1 MGFLAPWFLGGLLAL
16 GVPVFVHL
24 LKRHVTVPR
33 PVGSLMFF
41 ERGTQSSTKHR
52 RLKYLLLFALR
63 FALLLLVVLAFA
75 NPFIRRPATD
85 PSGRLLLIVLDNSF
99 SMRSGSHFDQA
110 KREALAL
117 LAAKP
122 ASQKAQVVA
131 LSGQVQMLTQP
142 VSDPAQLRTALES
155 IQPGDGHASF
165 GELGRDIRTLNEQQP
180 QPADL
185 HLFSDMQ
192 KSAMPANFADMVLP
206 PDTKLV
212 VHSVANT
219 STAPANWTVA
229 SVDAPAEL
237 SDIKD
242 TKRSRVI
249 AVVAGLN
256 TPAAS
261 KSVSLL
267 VNGKAIAT
275 KRVDV
280 PANGRA
286 TVEFAPL
293 EIGYGFN
300 RCEVRIEAQDA
311 FPQDDSSLFAVRRSD
326 PERVLFIHA
335 NGDTRSELYFGA
347 ALGAAAQ
354 ASFTLQNVTPGQ
366 TNDLD
371 PARFAFVVLADA
383 VSLPP
388 IFERNL
394 RDYVT
399 KGGSVLIALG
409 VGAGHHAAIPLW
421 GANVQDAHDYVRGG
435 AGSMAVGSV
444 DFTHPA
450 MADAQPGRDNGG
462 WAAAKVLYAA
472 GVDPAGARVA
482 AQLSDGTPLL
492 LDRAMG
498 EGHVLVFTTG
508 FDNLTND
515 LPLHPVFVAFV
526 DRTARYLSG
535 TERLSGARVVDS
547 FVQLRSAGASGM
559 ATASAEVVDPDGK
572 RPLSLEEARSARGFR
587 LSRAGFYQVRFANG
601 KDGLIGVNP
610 DRLESDLLPMP
621 PDMEQL
627 WSGEN
632 AQAIPNEAAASRT
645 TQHDTAYRPVSLWW
659 YVMLLALLVA
669 LAETVLASGYMGT
682 QREDA

>member
-1 MGFLAPWFLGGLLAL
+1 MGFLAPWFLGGLAVL

-24 LKRHVTVPR
+24 LKRHITVPR

-75 NPFIRRPATD
+75 NPFIRRPATG
-85 PSGRLLLIVLDNSF
+85 PNGRLLLIVLDNSF
-99 SMRSGSHFDQA
+99 SMRANAHFDEA
-110 KREALAL
+110 KREALNL

-122 ASQKAQVVA
+122 ASQKAQIIA
-131 LSGQVQMLTQP
+131 LGGQVQMLTQP
-142 VSDPAQLRTALES
+142 VSDPAQLRNALES

-165 GELGRDIRTLNEQQP
+165 GELGRDIRTVSEQQH

-192 KSAMPANFADMVLP
+192 RSAMPANFADMVLP
-206 PDTKLV
+206 QDTRLIL
-212 VHSVANT
+212 HSVANT

-267 VNGKAIAT
+267 VNGRAIAT

-280 PANGRA
+280 PASGRA
-286 TVEFAPL
+286 TVEFSPL

-300 RCEVRIEAQDA
+300 RCEVRVDAQDG
-311 FPQDDSSLFAVRRSD
+311 FPQDDASLFAVRRSD

-354 ASFTLQNVTPGQ
+354 ASLTLQSVTSGQ

-383 VSLPP
+383 VTLPP

-409 VGAGHHAAIPLW
+409 TGAGHHAAIPLW
-421 GANVQDAHDYVRGG
+421 GADVKDVHDYARGG
-435 AGSMAVGSV
+435 AGSIAVGAV

-462 WAAAKVLYAA
+462 WAGAKVLYAA
-472 GVDPAGARVA
+472 VVDPAGARVA

-498 EGHVLVFTTG
+498 EGHILLFTTG

-547 FVQLRSAGASGM
+547 FVQLRSAGAAGN
-559 ATASAEVVDPDGK
+559 ATANVEVVDPDGK
-572 RPLSLEEARSARGFR
+572 RPLSLTEARTAQAFR
-587 LSRAGFYQVRFANG
+587 LTRAGFYQVRFGNG
-601 KDGLIGVNP
+601 KDGLLGVNP
-610 DRLESDLLPMP
+610 DRLESDLQPMP
-621 PDMEQL
+621 VDIQQL
-627 WSGEN
+627 WSGGN
-632 AQAIPNEAAASRT
+632 GQMSAHEAAASKT
-645 TQHDTAYRPVSLWW
+645 TQLDTQYRPVSLWW

-669 LAETVLASGYMGT
+669 LAETTFASGYMGT